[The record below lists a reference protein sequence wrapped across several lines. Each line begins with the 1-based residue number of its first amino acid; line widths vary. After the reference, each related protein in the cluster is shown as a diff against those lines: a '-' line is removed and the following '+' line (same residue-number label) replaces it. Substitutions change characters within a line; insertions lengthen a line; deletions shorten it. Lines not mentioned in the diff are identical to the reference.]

1 MILLRQHKFCT
12 QNESTRSS
20 NGTQSKNLE
29 EENEVLKFTS
39 KGKKVGHVGKVAHFM
54 IGISYNKGVTV
65 CEKYEKMNGKYME
78 SFVERNFDRLFEI
91 SVGDKERC
99 FLQDGDKNQ
108 NCANARKAWT
118 EKFKAEMFSIL
129 PRIQDLNPIENI
141 FHLVQIKW
149 ERKSLEDNLIKE
161 SFKEFIIRV
170 KRTTLGLDIDV
181 VNQTIKLLHKRLKDI
196 IKSKG
201 DRLKY

>member
-1 MILLRQHKFCT
+1 MEEK
-12 QNESTRSS
+12 NE
-20 NGTQSKNLE
+20 G
-29 EENEVLKFTS
+29 LKFTS

-108 NCANARKAWT
+108 NCANARKART
-118 EKFKAEMFSIL
+118 ERFKAEMFSIL
-129 PRIQDLNPIENI
+129 PRIQDLNPIEI
-141 FHLVQIKW
+141 FFHLVQTEW
-149 ERKSLEDNLIKE
+149 DRKALDDNLNKE
-161 SFKEFIIRV
+161 SFEEFVIRV
-170 KRTTLGLDIDV
+170 KSTTLGLNIDV
-181 VNQTIKLLHKRLKDI
+181 VNRAIKLFHRRLKDI

>member
-1 MILLRQHKFCT
+1 MNPQDQAMAPKARIWRKK
-12 QNESTRSS
+12 NE
-20 NGTQSKNLE
+20 G
-29 EENEVLKFTS
+29 LKFTS
-39 KGKKVGHVGKVAHFM
+39 KGKKVGYVGKVAHFM

-108 NCANARKAWT
+108 NCANARKART
-118 EKFKAEMFSIL
+118 EKFTAEMFSIL
-129 PRIQDLNPIENI
+129 PRIQDLNPIENF
-141 FHLVQIKW
+141 FHLVQIEW
-149 ERKSLEDNLIKE
+149 ERKALDDNLIKE
-161 SFKEFIIRV
+161 SFEEFVIRV
-170 KRTTLGLDIDV
+170 KYTTLGLDIDV
-181 VNQTIKLLHKRLKDI
+181 VNRTTKLFHRRLKDI